1 MIEINNKKGNYNMKA
16 TKEHAIAK
24 KTVEKLQH
32 KNPINKKM
40 ADYLMFIGGVHGQEI
55 PDLDKVVEDI
65 RKVNGN

>member
-1 MIEINNKKGNYNMKA
+1 MEQ
-16 TKEHAIAK
+16 TKEHTIAK
-24 KTVEKLQH
+24 EYVKNLQH

-55 PDLDKVVEDI
+55 PDLDQVIEDI

>member
-1 MIEINNKKGNYNMKA
+1 MEV
-16 TKEHAIAK
+16 TKEHLIAK
-24 KTVEKLQH
+24 DAIGKLQH